1 MNRKRILVVIL
12 AVLLLLSVIGV
23 TDLARVYYFEKPV
36 FARLVESMDDGGSG
50 LYRGI
55 GYSIRLQGNFL
66 PEDEFPGVTR
76 YEYRVFGILI
86 SAGIRD

>member
-1 MNRKRILVVIL
+1 MKRKRIITTVFL
-12 AVLLLLSVIGV
+12 VLLLLTVMGAA
-23 TDLARVYYFEKPV
+23 DLARVYYFEKPV
-36 FARLVESMDDGGSG
+36 FARPAELADDGGSG

-55 GYSIRLQGNFL
+55 GYVIRLEGNFL

-76 YEYRVFGILI
+76 YEYRIFGILV